1 MNMNNID
8 VVFGDISNNNKMLVA
23 MDIMPMTNWILNL
36 AITTITLCDKFKI
49 NAKSDGY
56 DEHIYSFEGIARIDE
71 LIDICYSGNHDAYV
85 CLMLDNNARV
95 LKSFVKAVAKNNN
108 FEYTHLLQN
117 RGINKEPRYMLIVKA
132 LETFQ
137 EFYETICR
145 KGNGKENFC
154 EYNKSFIE
162 SFQN

>member
-1 MNMNNID
+1 
-8 VVFGDISNNNKMLVA
+8 
-23 MDIMPMTNWILNL
+23 
-36 AITTITLCDKFKI
+36 
-49 NAKSDGY
+49 
-56 DEHIYSFEGIARIDE
+56 
-71 LIDICYSGNHDAYV
+71 
-85 CLMLDNNARV
+85 MLDNNARV
-95 LKSFVKAVAKNNN
+95 LKSFVKAVTKNNN

-117 RGINKEPRYMLIVKA
+117 RGINKEPQYMLIVKA

-137 EFYETICR
+137 ELYETICR